1 MEKVIIGAD
10 LRILIFSRSQIIDF
24 SYHVT
29 GDELECEEL
38 VLLEDFDE
46 AILIICPECRPEV
59 EAIKAALRDAVA
71 ACSTFDAV
79 VSLS

>member
-1 MEKVIIGAD
+1 MIM
-10 LRILIFSRSQIIDF
+10 FSHFQIIDF

-38 VLLEDFDE
+38 VLLEDVDE
-46 AILIICPECRPEV
+46 AILLVCPECRPEV

-79 VSLS
+79 VSLD